1 MSDSIL
7 LPLATLSVIF
17 LGIGLVLGVALLPAI
32 IVLGCL
38 ILWEGTYVYLIK
50 LIVTVILQLLH
61 LRCLYKST
69 LYFSFCRIL
78 VIQIRVLVVPFV
90 IYVSRI
96 ESIREQAPTLYFDTK
111 DIVSSDGSN
120 DDDNGSLRA
129 PLLSNTRRT
138 TPQQSSSNPLQS
150 FRKIRRRYAQMQRA
164 FERDGITHK
173 ADFSDRVLNL
183 STALPILWEH
193 ERRITSNFFDALVE
207 SLKRFLVLV
216 CMPLGI
222 LDCYY
227 DRDGE
232 LIAIQLSVLVGSVW
246 HWFIYLSKDS
256 ATKSGIWFHGIG
268 TAQQR
273 ALSFSDT
280 DFCNAQVHQT
290 QSKQNAGCLVAC
302 HDDSELLSELY
313 SFQLPQ
319 RPPDEL
325 LNVSLWN
332 ANVNESSQDPA
343 QQDPVAPEDGS
354 TI

>member
-1 MSDSIL
+1 M
-7 LPLATLSVIF
+7 
-17 LGIGLVLGVALLPAI
+17 LGVALLPAI

-38 ILWEGTYVYLIK
+38 SLWEGPCVYNIK

-69 LYFSFCRIL
+69 LYFNFCRIL

-111 DIVSSDGSN
+111 DSILSDGSN
-120 DDDNGSLRA
+120 ENEPEQHMNMDDDNGSLRT
-129 PLLSNTRRT
+129 PLLSSTRRT
-138 TPQQSSSNPLQS
+138 TPQQSSSHPRQS
-150 FRKIRRRYAQMQRA
+150 SRKIRRRYAQMQRA

-173 ADFSDRVLNL
+173 ADFSDRILNL

-207 SLKRFLVLV
+207 SLKRYLVLV

-232 LIAIQLSVLVGSVW
+232 LVAIQLSVLVGSVW

-290 QSKQNAGCLVAC
+290 QSKKNAGCLAAC

-325 LNVSLWN
+325 LNVSLWTRT
-332 ANVNESSQDPA
+332 ANVNGSSQDPA
-343 QQDPVAPEDGS
+343 QQDPVVPEDGS